1 MAEERKMQVNADQQ
15 TRRGVYANLAMLS
28 HQKDEFVVDFLFL
41 DPPTQTPQGGQAML
55 ASRVILA
62 PGHMKRLYN
71 AIGEN
76 IEKYEKN
83 YGTISLP
90 PKLK

>member
-15 TRRGVYANLAMLS
+15 TRRGVYANLAMIS

-55 ASRVILA
+55 MSRVVLA
-62 PGHMKRLYN
+62 PAHMKRLYK

>member
-1 MAEERKMQVNADQQ
+1 MAERQMQVNADQQ

-28 HQKDEFVVDFLFL
+28 HQKDEFVLDFLFL
-41 DPPTQTPQGGQAML
+41 DPPTQTPSGGQAML

-62 PGHMKRLYN
+62 PGHMKRLLN
-71 AIGEN
+71 AVAEN
-76 IEKYEKN
+76 IQKYEKT